1 MNIKEKKKNHIAA
14 PQSVNSVIKNQRIC
28 NWSVKPKNHRGSWK
42 WFEFQN
48 TITISMIC
56 YVEENVYY
64 EG

>member
-1 MNIKEKKKNHIAA
+1 MNIKEKKNHKAV
-14 PQSVNSVIKNQRIC
+14 PQSVNNVIKNQRNY

-42 WFEFQN
+42 RIEFQN
-48 TITISMIC
+48 TIRTSTIC

>member
-1 MNIKEKKKNHIAA
+1 MNITEKKKKLTAA
-14 PQSVNSVIKNQRIC
+14 TQSVNNVIQNQRNC

-42 WFEFQN
+42 QFEFQN
-48 TITISMIC
+48 TIRISTNC